1 MNTRKPL
8 SCISTKRPARKRLAI
23 ALSLVFSGLGTL
35 SLSQTAAAADDYQT
49 IDGVGVTAQALKI
62 DISTQE
68 TPQSVSVI
76 SSKTL
81 EEGNIRKLDDSM
93 RYTPGFFS
101 QYGADYDTDWM
112 KMRGFSVTTL
122 IDGHRQFS
130 EGFFQTSVEPF
141 GLESVEIIQG
151 PSSSLF
157 GDSQPGGVVNL
168 VTKKPTKTPQHSVS
182 ISGGSN
188 KYVQGGFDFADN
200 ATEDGT
206 KRYRIVAMVN
216 REDSFLDGVDKHRVY
231 LAPSFTIDVSDR
243 TSLTFLAN
251 YLKEKGKP
259 NSAFFPTMGTLHARN
274 GQYISPSTSY
284 ALPTDDLD
292 KDQVNFGW
300 ELSHEFNDNLK
311 YKQSANFS
319 YTDMYLNVAS
329 VYGSGDYFVGNTPT
343 LDPKPMLS
351 RNVLINDGIEKA
363 VTFDNN
369 LTYTNTSGLFDNL
382 FQLGFDYQWFKNSWG
397 ANTPSGLD
405 WGTVDPFNPSIFTPG
420 DASAYELADYWR
432 NKWQFGIYGQAQTI
446 VNEFLLLKVGARWD
460 KVSIDSGSDDSRIII
475 TKDQLDDTHF
485 SWNAGI
491 MLLNDYGISPYV
503 NYSEAFFA
511 NASLAYAGFDN
522 KYLYGLTEPTNTKQ
536 IEYGLKLTPN
546 WLDGFVNIAFFNL
559 KQDNAMT
566 PSLVNGAPAWT
577 PVSVQK
583 ANGIEVQARAS
594 VFKHLTFDVSYT
606 YLDKTDGDD
615 EVRTV
620 MTPKHMASGW
630 VSYNFA
636 DLGLSGLTLGAG
648 VRYIGSSVGHY
659 VNEQVPDVT
668 LWDAAVSYVFDKHW
682 RIQGTITNIAD
693 KEYVQ
698 AADYGTAYYGEGRVA
713 RATLT
718 YAWSIL
724 VSRLNIHSNDLSH
737 STVRH
742 RLFGTGRL
750 NAFTSIIFQTSSPC
764 TN

>member
-62 DISTQE
+62 DVSTQE

-151 PSSSLF
+151 LSSSLF

-718 YAWSIL
+718 YAW
-724 VSRLNIHSNDLSH
+724 
-737 STVRH
+737 
-742 RLFGTGRL
+742 
-750 NAFTSIIFQTSSPC
+750 
-764 TN
+764 

>member
-62 DISTQE
+62 DVSTQE

-157 GDSQPGGVVNL
+157 GDSQPGGV

-718 YAWSIL
+718 YAW
-724 VSRLNIHSNDLSH
+724 
-737 STVRH
+737 
-742 RLFGTGRL
+742 
-750 NAFTSIIFQTSSPC
+750 
-764 TN
+764 

>member
-1 MNTRKPL
+1 M
-8 SCISTKRPARKRLAI
+8 
-23 ALSLVFSGLGTL
+23 
-35 SLSQTAAAADDYQT
+35 
-49 IDGVGVTAQALKI
+49 
-62 DISTQE
+62 
-68 TPQSVSVI
+68 
-76 SSKTL
+76 
-81 EEGNIRKLDDSM
+81 
-93 RYTPGFFS
+93 
-101 QYGADYDTDWM
+101 
-112 KMRGFSVTTL
+112 
-122 IDGHRQFS
+122 
-130 EGFFQTSVEPF
+130 
-141 GLESVEIIQG
+141 
-151 PSSSLF
+151 
-157 GDSQPGGVVNL
+157 
-168 VTKKPTKTPQHSVS
+168 
-182 ISGGSN
+182 
-188 KYVQGGFDFADN
+188 
-200 ATEDGT
+200 
-206 KRYRIVAMVN
+206 
-216 REDSFLDGVDKHRVY
+216 
-231 LAPSFTIDVSDR
+231 
-243 TSLTFLAN
+243 
-251 YLKEKGKP
+251 
-259 NSAFFPTMGTLHARN
+259 
-274 GQYISPSTSY
+274 
-284 ALPTDDLD
+284 
-292 KDQVNFGW
+292 
-300 ELSHEFNDNLK
+300 K
-311 YKQSANFS
+311 YKQSANYS

-329 VYGSGDYFVGNTPT
+329 VYGSGDYFPT
-343 LDPKPMLS
+343 LNPQPMLS

-536 IEYGLKLTPN
+536 IEYGIKLTPN

-566 PSLVNGAPAWT
+566 PSLVNGAPAWV
-577 PVSVQK
+577 PVNVQK

-668 LWDAAVSYVFDKHW
+668 LWDAAVGYVFDKHW

-718 YAWSIL
+718 YAW
-724 VSRLNIHSNDLSH
+724 
-737 STVRH
+737 
-742 RLFGTGRL
+742 
-750 NAFTSIIFQTSSPC
+750 
-764 TN
+764 

>member
-62 DISTQE
+62 DVSTQE

-583 ANGIEVQARAS
+583 AIGIEVQARAS

-718 YAWSIL
+718 YAW
-724 VSRLNIHSNDLSH
+724 
-737 STVRH
+737 
-742 RLFGTGRL
+742 
-750 NAFTSIIFQTSSPC
+750 
-764 TN
+764 

>member
-23 ALSLVFSGLGTL
+23 ALALVFSGLGTL

-62 DISTQE
+62 DVSTQE

-718 YAWSIL
+718 YAW
-724 VSRLNIHSNDLSH
+724 
-737 STVRH
+737 
-742 RLFGTGRL
+742 
-750 NAFTSIIFQTSSPC
+750 
-764 TN
+764 

>member
-1 MNTRKPL
+1 MNTRRPL
-8 SCISTKRPARKRLAI
+8 SCISTKRLARKRLAI

-62 DISTQE
+62 DVSTQE

-122 IDGHRQFS
+122 VDGHRQFS

-216 REDSFLDGVDKHRVY
+216 REDSFLDGIDKHRVY

-329 VYGSGDYFVGNTPT
+329 VYGSGDYFPT
-343 LDPKPMLS
+343 LNPQPMLP

-397 ANTPSGLD
+397 ANTPSGLN

-460 KVSIDSGSDDSRIII
+460 KVSIDSGSDDSRITI
-475 TKDQLDDTHF
+475 TKGQLDDTHF

-511 NASLAYAGFDN
+511 NASLAYSGGV
-522 KYLYGLTEPTNTKQ
+522 YGLTEPTNTKQ

-566 PSLVNGAPAWT
+566 PSLVNGAPAWV
-577 PVSVQK
+577 PVNIQK

-648 VRYIGSSVGHY
+648 VRYIGSSVGHLA
-659 VNEQVPDVT
+659 NEQVPDVT
-668 LWDAAVSYVFDKHW
+668 LWDAAVGYVFDKHW

-698 AADYGTAYYGEGRVA
+698 AADWGTAYYGEGRVA
-713 RATLT
+713 RETLT
-718 YAWSIL
+718 YAW
-724 VSRLNIHSNDLSH
+724 
-737 STVRH
+737 
-742 RLFGTGRL
+742 
-750 NAFTSIIFQTSSPC
+750 
-764 TN
+764 

>member
-62 DISTQE
+62 DVSTQE

-168 VTKKPTKTPQHSVS
+168 VTKEPTKTPQHSVS

-718 YAWSIL
+718 YAW
-724 VSRLNIHSNDLSH
+724 
-737 STVRH
+737 
-742 RLFGTGRL
+742 
-750 NAFTSIIFQTSSPC
+750 
-764 TN
+764 

>member
-62 DISTQE
+62 DVSTQE

-536 IEYGLKLTPN
+536 IEYGIKLTPN

-566 PSLVNGAPAWT
+566 PSLVNGAPAWV
-577 PVSVQK
+577 PVNVQK

-718 YAWSIL
+718 YAW
-724 VSRLNIHSNDLSH
+724 
-737 STVRH
+737 
-742 RLFGTGRL
+742 
-750 NAFTSIIFQTSSPC
+750 
-764 TN
+764 

>member
-62 DISTQE
+62 DVSTQE

-522 KYLYGLTEPTNTKQ
+522 KYLYGLTEPANTKQ

-698 AADYGTAYYGEGRVA
+698 VADYGTAYYGEGRVA

-718 YAWSIL
+718 YAW
-724 VSRLNIHSNDLSH
+724 
-737 STVRH
+737 
-742 RLFGTGRL
+742 
-750 NAFTSIIFQTSSPC
+750 
-764 TN
+764 

>member
-62 DISTQE
+62 DVSTQE

-168 VTKKPTKTPQHSVS
+168 VTKNPTKTPQHSVS

-718 YAWSIL
+718 YAW
-724 VSRLNIHSNDLSH
+724 
-737 STVRH
+737 
-742 RLFGTGRL
+742 
-750 NAFTSIIFQTSSPC
+750 
-764 TN
+764 

>member
-1 MNTRKPL
+1 
-8 SCISTKRPARKRLAI
+8 
-23 ALSLVFSGLGTL
+23 
-35 SLSQTAAAADDYQT
+35 
-49 IDGVGVTAQALKI
+49 
-62 DISTQE
+62 
-68 TPQSVSVI
+68 
-76 SSKTL
+76 
-81 EEGNIRKLDDSM
+81 
-93 RYTPGFFS
+93 
-101 QYGADYDTDWM
+101 
-112 KMRGFSVTTL
+112 
-122 IDGHRQFS
+122 
-130 EGFFQTSVEPF
+130 
-141 GLESVEIIQG
+141 
-151 PSSSLF
+151 
-157 GDSQPGGVVNL
+157 
-168 VTKKPTKTPQHSVS
+168 
-182 ISGGSN
+182 
-188 KYVQGGFDFADN
+188 
-200 ATEDGT
+200 
-206 KRYRIVAMVN
+206 
-216 REDSFLDGVDKHRVY
+216 
-231 LAPSFTIDVSDR
+231 
-243 TSLTFLAN
+243 
-251 YLKEKGKP
+251 
-259 NSAFFPTMGTLHARN
+259 
-274 GQYISPSTSY
+274 
-284 ALPTDDLD
+284 
-292 KDQVNFGW
+292 
-300 ELSHEFNDNLK
+300 
-311 YKQSANFS
+311 
-319 YTDMYLNVAS
+319 
-329 VYGSGDYFVGNTPT
+329 
-343 LDPKPMLS
+343 MLS

-536 IEYGLKLTPN
+536 IEYGIKLTPN

-566 PSLVNGAPAWT
+566 PSLVNGAPAWV
-577 PVSVQK
+577 PVNVQK

-668 LWDAAVSYVFDKHW
+668 LWDAAVGYVFDKHW

-718 YAWSIL
+718 YAW
-724 VSRLNIHSNDLSH
+724 
-737 STVRH
+737 
-742 RLFGTGRL
+742 
-750 NAFTSIIFQTSSPC
+750 
-764 TN
+764 

>member
-35 SLSQTAAAADDYQT
+35 SLSQTAAAADDYQK

-62 DISTQE
+62 DVSTQE

-718 YAWSIL
+718 YAW
-724 VSRLNIHSNDLSH
+724 
-737 STVRH
+737 
-742 RLFGTGRL
+742 
-750 NAFTSIIFQTSSPC
+750 
-764 TN
+764 

>member
-23 ALSLVFSGLGTL
+23 ALALVFSGLGTL

-62 DISTQE
+62 DVSTQE

-112 KMRGFSVTTL
+112 KIRGFSVTTL

-188 KYVQGGFDFADN
+188 KYVQGGFDFSDN

-718 YAWSIL
+718 YAW
-724 VSRLNIHSNDLSH
+724 
-737 STVRH
+737 
-742 RLFGTGRL
+742 
-750 NAFTSIIFQTSSPC
+750 
-764 TN
+764 

>member
-62 DISTQE
+62 DVSTQE

-420 DASAYELADYWR
+420 DAFAYELADYWR

-718 YAWSIL
+718 YAW
-724 VSRLNIHSNDLSH
+724 
-737 STVRH
+737 
-742 RLFGTGRL
+742 
-750 NAFTSIIFQTSSPC
+750 
-764 TN
+764 

>member
-1 MNTRKPL
+1 M
-8 SCISTKRPARKRLAI
+8 
-23 ALSLVFSGLGTL
+23 
-35 SLSQTAAAADDYQT
+35 
-49 IDGVGVTAQALKI
+49 
-62 DISTQE
+62 
-68 TPQSVSVI
+68 
-76 SSKTL
+76 
-81 EEGNIRKLDDSM
+81 
-93 RYTPGFFS
+93 
-101 QYGADYDTDWM
+101 
-112 KMRGFSVTTL
+112 
-122 IDGHRQFS
+122 
-130 EGFFQTSVEPF
+130 
-141 GLESVEIIQG
+141 QG
-151 PSSSLF
+151 
-157 GDSQPGGVVNL
+157 
-168 VTKKPTKTPQHSVS
+168 
-182 ISGGSN
+182 
-188 KYVQGGFDFADN
+188 
-200 ATEDGT
+200 
-206 KRYRIVAMVN
+206 
-216 REDSFLDGVDKHRVY
+216 
-231 LAPSFTIDVSDR
+231 
-243 TSLTFLAN
+243 
-251 YLKEKGKP
+251 
-259 NSAFFPTMGTLHARN
+259 
-274 GQYISPSTSY
+274 TSY

-343 LDPKPMLS
+343 LDPKPMLP

-397 ANTPSGLD
+397 ANTPTGID

-460 KVSIDSGSDDSRIII
+460 KVSIDSGSDDSRILIS
-475 TKDQLDDTHF
+475 KDTLDDTHF

-511 NASLAYAGFDN
+511 NAALAYAGSN
-522 KYLYGLTEPTNTKQ
+522 KINNNEWISVYGLTEPTKTKQ
-536 IEYGLKLTPN
+536 IEYGIKLTPN

-566 PSLVNGAPAWT
+566 PSLVNGTPAWT
-577 PVSVQK
+577 SVSVQK

-648 VRYIGSSVGHY
+648 VRYISSSVGHY

-668 LWDAAVSYVFDKHW
+668 LWDAAVGYVFDKHW

-718 YAWSIL
+718 YAW
-724 VSRLNIHSNDLSH
+724 
-737 STVRH
+737 
-742 RLFGTGRL
+742 
-750 NAFTSIIFQTSSPC
+750 
-764 TN
+764 

>member
-62 DISTQE
+62 DVSTQE

-405 WGTVDPFNPSIFTPG
+405 WDTVDPFNPSIFTPG

-718 YAWSIL
+718 YAW
-724 VSRLNIHSNDLSH
+724 
-737 STVRH
+737 
-742 RLFGTGRL
+742 
-750 NAFTSIIFQTSSPC
+750 
-764 TN
+764 

>member
-62 DISTQE
+62 DVSTQE

-168 VTKKPTKTPQHSVS
+168 VTKKPTKMPQHSVS

-718 YAWSIL
+718 YAW
-724 VSRLNIHSNDLSH
+724 
-737 STVRH
+737 
-742 RLFGTGRL
+742 
-750 NAFTSIIFQTSSPC
+750 
-764 TN
+764 

>member
-23 ALSLVFSGLGTL
+23 ALFLVFSGLGTL

-243 TSLTFLAN
+243 ASLTFLAN

-329 VYGSGDYFVGNTPT
+329 VYGSKDYYPT
-343 LDPKPMLS
+343 LNPQPMLS

-594 VFKHLTFDVSYT
+594 VSKHLTFDVSYT

-718 YAWSIL
+718 YAW
-724 VSRLNIHSNDLSH
+724 
-737 STVRH
+737 
-742 RLFGTGRL
+742 
-750 NAFTSIIFQTSSPC
+750 
-764 TN
+764 

>member
-62 DISTQE
+62 DVSTQE

-713 RATLT
+713 RATLA
-718 YAWSIL
+718 YAW
-724 VSRLNIHSNDLSH
+724 
-737 STVRH
+737 
-742 RLFGTGRL
+742 
-750 NAFTSIIFQTSSPC
+750 
-764 TN
+764 

>member
-62 DISTQE
+62 DVSTQE

-363 VTFDNN
+363 ATFDNN

-718 YAWSIL
+718 YAW
-724 VSRLNIHSNDLSH
+724 
-737 STVRH
+737 
-742 RLFGTGRL
+742 
-750 NAFTSIIFQTSSPC
+750 
-764 TN
+764 

>member
-23 ALSLVFSGLGTL
+23 ALSLVFSSLGTL

-718 YAWSIL
+718 YAW
-724 VSRLNIHSNDLSH
+724 
-737 STVRH
+737 
-742 RLFGTGRL
+742 
-750 NAFTSIIFQTSSPC
+750 
-764 TN
+764 

>member
-62 DISTQE
+62 DVSTQE

-405 WGTVDPFNPSIFTPG
+405 WGTVDPFNPSIFTSG

-718 YAWSIL
+718 YAW
-724 VSRLNIHSNDLSH
+724 
-737 STVRH
+737 
-742 RLFGTGRL
+742 
-750 NAFTSIIFQTSSPC
+750 
-764 TN
+764 

>member
-300 ELSHEFNDNLK
+300 GLSHEFNDNLK

-718 YAWSIL
+718 YAW
-724 VSRLNIHSNDLSH
+724 
-737 STVRH
+737 
-742 RLFGTGRL
+742 
-750 NAFTSIIFQTSSPC
+750 
-764 TN
+764 

>member
-62 DISTQE
+62 DVSTQE

-491 MLLNDYGISPYV
+491 MLLNDYGIL
-503 NYSEAFFA
+503 A

-718 YAWSIL
+718 YAW
-724 VSRLNIHSNDLSH
+724 
-737 STVRH
+737 
-742 RLFGTGRL
+742 
-750 NAFTSIIFQTSSPC
+750 
-764 TN
+764 

>member
-62 DISTQE
+62 DVSTQE

-583 ANGIEVQARAS
+583 ANGIEVQVRAS

-718 YAWSIL
+718 YAW
-724 VSRLNIHSNDLSH
+724 
-737 STVRH
+737 
-742 RLFGTGRL
+742 
-750 NAFTSIIFQTSSPC
+750 
-764 TN
+764 

>member
-62 DISTQE
+62 DVSTQE

-475 TKDQLDDTHF
+475 AKDQLDDTHF

-718 YAWSIL
+718 YAW
-724 VSRLNIHSNDLSH
+724 
-737 STVRH
+737 
-742 RLFGTGRL
+742 
-750 NAFTSIIFQTSSPC
+750 
-764 TN
+764 

>member
-168 VTKKPTKTPQHSVS
+168 VIKKPTKTPQHSVS

-718 YAWSIL
+718 YAW
-724 VSRLNIHSNDLSH
+724 
-737 STVRH
+737 
-742 RLFGTGRL
+742 
-750 NAFTSIIFQTSSPC
+750 
-764 TN
+764 

>member
-1 MNTRKPL
+1 MNTRRPL
-8 SCISTKRPARKRLAI
+8 SCISTKRLARKRLAI

-62 DISTQE
+62 DVSTQE

-122 IDGHRQFS
+122 VDGHRQFS

-216 REDSFLDGVDKHRVY
+216 REDSFLDGIDKHRVY

-329 VYGSGDYFVGNTPT
+329 VYGSGDYFPT
-343 LDPKPMLS
+343 LNPQPMLP

-397 ANTPSGLD
+397 ANTPSGLN

-432 NKWQFGIYGQAQTI
+432 NK
-446 VNEFLLLKVGARWD
+446 
-460 KVSIDSGSDDSRIII
+460 
-475 TKDQLDDTHF
+475 
-485 SWNAGI
+485 
-491 MLLNDYGISPYV
+491 
-503 NYSEAFFA
+503 
-511 NASLAYAGFDN
+511 
-522 KYLYGLTEPTNTKQ
+522 
-536 IEYGLKLTPN
+536 
-546 WLDGFVNIAFFNL
+546 
-559 KQDNAMT
+559 
-566 PSLVNGAPAWT
+566 
-577 PVSVQK
+577 
-583 ANGIEVQARAS
+583 
-594 VFKHLTFDVSYT
+594 
-606 YLDKTDGDD
+606 
-615 EVRTV
+615 
-620 MTPKHMASGW
+620 
-630 VSYNFA
+630 
-636 DLGLSGLTLGAG
+636 
-648 VRYIGSSVGHY
+648 
-659 VNEQVPDVT
+659 
-668 LWDAAVSYVFDKHW
+668 
-682 RIQGTITNIAD
+682 
-693 KEYVQ
+693 
-698 AADYGTAYYGEGRVA
+698 
-713 RATLT
+713 
-718 YAWSIL
+718 
-724 VSRLNIHSNDLSH
+724 
-737 STVRH
+737 
-742 RLFGTGRL
+742 
-750 NAFTSIIFQTSSPC
+750 
-764 TN
+764 

>member
-259 NSAFFPTMGTLHARN
+259 NSAFCPTMGTLHARN

-718 YAWSIL
+718 YAW
-724 VSRLNIHSNDLSH
+724 
-737 STVRH
+737 
-742 RLFGTGRL
+742 
-750 NAFTSIIFQTSSPC
+750 
-764 TN
+764 

>member
-243 TSLTFLAN
+243 ASLTFLAN

-329 VYGSGDYFVGNTPT
+329 VYGSKDYYPT
-343 LDPKPMLS
+343 LNPQPMLS

-432 NKWQFGIYGQAQTI
+432 NKWQFGIYGQA
-446 VNEFLLLKVGARWD
+446 
-460 KVSIDSGSDDSRIII
+460 
-475 TKDQLDDTHF
+475 
-485 SWNAGI
+485 
-491 MLLNDYGISPYV
+491 
-503 NYSEAFFA
+503 
-511 NASLAYAGFDN
+511 
-522 KYLYGLTEPTNTKQ
+522 
-536 IEYGLKLTPN
+536 
-546 WLDGFVNIAFFNL
+546 
-559 KQDNAMT
+559 
-566 PSLVNGAPAWT
+566 
-577 PVSVQK
+577 
-583 ANGIEVQARAS
+583 
-594 VFKHLTFDVSYT
+594 
-606 YLDKTDGDD
+606 
-615 EVRTV
+615 
-620 MTPKHMASGW
+620 
-630 VSYNFA
+630 
-636 DLGLSGLTLGAG
+636 
-648 VRYIGSSVGHY
+648 
-659 VNEQVPDVT
+659 
-668 LWDAAVSYVFDKHW
+668 
-682 RIQGTITNIAD
+682 
-693 KEYVQ
+693 
-698 AADYGTAYYGEGRVA
+698 
-713 RATLT
+713 
-718 YAWSIL
+718 
-724 VSRLNIHSNDLSH
+724 
-737 STVRH
+737 
-742 RLFGTGRL
+742 
-750 NAFTSIIFQTSSPC
+750 
-764 TN
+764 

>member
-62 DISTQE
+62 DVSTQE

-630 VSYNFA
+630 VSYNFT

-718 YAWSIL
+718 YAW
-724 VSRLNIHSNDLSH
+724 
-737 STVRH
+737 
-742 RLFGTGRL
+742 
-750 NAFTSIIFQTSSPC
+750 
-764 TN
+764 

>member
-62 DISTQE
+62 DVSTQE

-157 GDSQPGGVVNL
+157 GDSQPGSVVNL

-718 YAWSIL
+718 YAW
-724 VSRLNIHSNDLSH
+724 
-737 STVRH
+737 
-742 RLFGTGRL
+742 
-750 NAFTSIIFQTSSPC
+750 
-764 TN
+764 

>member
-62 DISTQE
+62 DVSTQE

-168 VTKKPTKTPQHSVS
+168 VTKTPQHSVS

-718 YAWSIL
+718 YAW
-724 VSRLNIHSNDLSH
+724 
-737 STVRH
+737 
-742 RLFGTGRL
+742 
-750 NAFTSIIFQTSSPC
+750 
-764 TN
+764 

>member
-62 DISTQE
+62 DVSTQE

-698 AADYGTAYYGEGRVA
+698 VADYGTAYYGEGRVA

-718 YAWSIL
+718 YAW
-724 VSRLNIHSNDLSH
+724 
-737 STVRH
+737 
-742 RLFGTGRL
+742 
-750 NAFTSIIFQTSSPC
+750 
-764 TN
+764 

>member
-62 DISTQE
+62 DVSTQE

-420 DASAYELADYWR
+420 DVSAYELADYWR

-522 KYLYGLTEPTNTKQ
+522 KYLCGLTEPTNTKQ

-718 YAWSIL
+718 YAW
-724 VSRLNIHSNDLSH
+724 
-737 STVRH
+737 
-742 RLFGTGRL
+742 
-750 NAFTSIIFQTSSPC
+750 
-764 TN
+764 

>member
-62 DISTQE
+62 DVSTQE

-231 LAPSFTIDVSDR
+231 LAPSFTIDVSVR

-718 YAWSIL
+718 YAW
-724 VSRLNIHSNDLSH
+724 
-737 STVRH
+737 
-742 RLFGTGRL
+742 
-750 NAFTSIIFQTSSPC
+750 
-764 TN
+764 